1 MSVQSG
7 VCRLALIGMMGS
19 GKSTVG
25 QLLAQRTGWP
35 YHDNDELL
43 EGARGLSARELLAA
57 GGEGMLRGAEAD
69 ALNLAL
75 VQPEPCIVSAGAG
88 TILAPD
94 SRVRLAAAAIVV
106 WLRADP
112 LTLATRAAGAEHRP
126 WLEQDQAQSWM
137 RDNVAARTPLYES
150 VADLVVDTA
159 GRAPADVADDIV
171 AWLRGLDACRAWL
184 DGS

>member
-1 MSVQSG
+1 MSVQPG
-7 VCRLALIGMMGS
+7 VCRIALIGMMGS
-19 GKSTVG
+19 GKSTIG
-25 QLLAQRTGWP
+25 RLLGQRTGWP

-75 VQPEPCIVSAGAG
+75 VQSAPCIVSAGAG
-88 TILAPD
+88 TILGPD
-94 SRVRLAAAAIVV
+94 SRARLAAAAIVI

-126 WLEQDQAQSWM
+126 WLEQDQAQTWM

-150 VADLVVDTA
+150 VADLVLDTA
-159 GRAPADVADDIV
+159 DRPPAEVVDDILE
-171 AWLRGLDACRAWL
+171 WLRGLDACRAWL
-184 DGS
+184 PES